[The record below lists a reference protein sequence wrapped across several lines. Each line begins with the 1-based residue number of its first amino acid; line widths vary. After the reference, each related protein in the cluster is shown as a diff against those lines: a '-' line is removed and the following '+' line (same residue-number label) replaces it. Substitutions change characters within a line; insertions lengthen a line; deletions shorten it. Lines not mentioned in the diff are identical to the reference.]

1 LVVRYTSWSI
11 TLPRTNRSV
20 ARRYAD
26 LSRRRKNQSLTRSD
40 GLEAPTIEREVE
52 RHEDEAVV
60 ERAAAGGTT
69 LRIAPQIRIGGPP
82 RRVSTFD
89 TADYSYVLSDLRR
102 VAVVAG
108 VLLAILIVLSFFVR

>member
-1 LVVRYTSWSI
+1 M
-11 TLPRTNRSV
+11 PRTNRSV

-60 ERAAAGGTT
+60 ERASVGGTT
-69 LRIAPQIRIGGPP
+69 LRIAPRVRMGTP
-82 RRVSTFD
+82 RKVSSFETSN
-89 TADYSYVLSDLRR
+89 YSYVLTDLRR
-102 VAVVAG
+102 VGVVAG
-108 VLLAILIVLSFFVR
+108 VLLAILIVLSFFVH